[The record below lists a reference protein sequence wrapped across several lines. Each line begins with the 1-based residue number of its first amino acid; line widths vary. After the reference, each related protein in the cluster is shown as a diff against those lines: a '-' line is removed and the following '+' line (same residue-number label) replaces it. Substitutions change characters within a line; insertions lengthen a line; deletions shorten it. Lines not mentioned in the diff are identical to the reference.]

1 MLLKRAPNRTLRE
14 FLMLGLESLPTSAT
28 LDTCLFKEQIYALHS
43 TGDMWQIDLWAK
55 YEDKYLSDLWH
66 DVEGWVLDCE
76 LCDLCG
82 SWFPCAES
90 INYPCLAP
98 CPQLGHAGCGDLP
111 QMRENRRHPNPRSD
125 LPRPSDS
132 RIWIHSDPLIKHK
145 CNITVTL

>member
-1 MLLKRAPNRTLRE
+1 M
-14 FLMLGLESLPTSAT
+14 
-28 LDTCLFKEQIYALHS
+28 
-43 TGDMWQIDLWAK
+43 WAK

-111 QMRENRRHPNPRSD
+111 QMRGVTMHWREDNF
-125 LPRPSDS
+125 
-132 RIWIHSDPLIKHK
+132 RIFVIDCESQQSY
-145 CNITVTL
+145 VE